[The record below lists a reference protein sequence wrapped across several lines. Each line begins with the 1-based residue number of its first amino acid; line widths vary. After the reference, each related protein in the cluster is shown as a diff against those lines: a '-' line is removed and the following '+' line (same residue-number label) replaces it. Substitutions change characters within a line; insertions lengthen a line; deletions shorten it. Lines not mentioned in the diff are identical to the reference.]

1 MRKSTKNT
9 TSKIKSTTDNDL
21 GRFLSGNDEVTPKVK
36 SEVKRQVKK
45 KVNVEVKSEVK
56 SPIMPQVISE
66 VDFSKEKLNELGFE
80 LEVLPSG
87 QKTNL
92 SHKQKYII
100 NGFTPMFFR
109 GFYTYTVHYSPDRIY
124 SHIKKIEFV

>member
-9 TSKIKSTTDNDL
+9 TSKINSKTDNDL
-21 GRFLSGNDEVTPKVK
+21 GKFLSGNDEVTPKVK
-36 SEVKRQVKK
+36 PKVKQKTKPEVK
-45 KVNVEVKSEVK
+45 VEVKSKIE
-56 SPIMPQVISE
+56 PQVISDE
-66 VDFSKEKLNELGFE
+66 EFSKQRLEEYGFE

-92 SHKQKYII
+92 MHKQKYTI

-109 GFYTYTVHYSPDRIY
+109 GLYTHTIHYSPDNIY
-124 SHIKKIEFV
+124 SHIKNIEFI

>member
-21 GRFLSGNDEVTPKVK
+21 GRFLSGNDEVKTEVKPKTKRKVK
-36 SEVKRQVKK
+36 
-45 KVNVEVKSEVK
+45 VEVKTEVK
-56 SPIMPQVISE
+56 VEVTPQVISQ
-66 VDFSKEKLNELGFE
+66 VTFTKEMLIELGFE

-109 GFYTYTVHYSPDRIY
+109 GFYTYTVHFSPDKIY
-124 SHIKKIEFV
+124 SHIKSIEFV

>member
-9 TSKIKSTTDNDL
+9 TSKIKTKTDNDL

-36 SEVKRQVKK
+36 SEVKK
-45 KVNVEVKSEVK
+45 KVKVEVKSEVK
-56 SPIMPQVISE
+56 PKLEPQVISE
-66 VDFSKEKLNELGFE
+66 VTFTKEKLIELGFE

-92 SHKQKYII
+92 SHKQKFIL
-100 NGFTPMFFR
+100 NEFTPMFFR
-109 GFYTYTVHYSPDRIY
+109 GFYTYTVHYAPDKIY
-124 SHIKKIEFV
+124 AHIKSIEFV

>member
-1 MRKSTKNT
+1 MKTKQSTKNT

-36 SEVKRQVKK
+36 RK
-45 KVNVEVKSEVK
+45 VKSEVK
-56 SPIMPQVISE
+56 AHIKGEVIGE
-66 VDFSKEKLNELGFE
+66 VEFTKQLLTELGFE
-80 LEVLPSG
+80 TEVLPSG

-92 SHKQKYII
+92 MHKQKYMI

-109 GFYTYTVHYSPDRIY
+109 GFYTHTVHYSPDRIY